1 MRMTAGRKAVS
12 SPGCCTDMAVSVT
25 GQALAFLG
33 ALALGAALGL
43 LYDIFRVLRVR
54 LPWKLLGAV
63 LDLLFWLAVTAA
75 LFVYSVAAGDGE
87 VRVYLTAVSYTHLTL
102 PTT

>member
-33 ALALGAALGL
+33 ALALGATLGL
-43 LYDIFRVLRVR
+43 LYDIFQIGRAHV
-54 LPWKLLGAV
+54 
-63 LDLLFWLAVTAA
+63 
-75 LFVYSVAAGDGE
+75 
-87 VRVYLTAVSYTHLTL
+87 
-102 PTT
+102 